1 MNSKIPEMAKDFLST
16 VQFLLLGYFVGM
28 NLLVGVTEV
37 EFYYLVAYMLFRN
50 FFSNWIMWKWEGVVN
65 NPPCLPVW
73 IAAYYLSYA
82 FNFLPIIDLGKL
94 IVSKSF
100 YSQEFGQACLVLYYF
115 PTSEYPYNSTTPADT
130 NNLKIRGYVFWL
142 GAAII
147 WAIST
152 LSQKYPRRKPRFGF
166 EFFFNLIG
174 IYFFYLGISSALEI
188 PILSQ
193 VAFR

>member
-1 MNSKIPEMAKDFLST
+1 MNNKIPEMAKDFLST

-100 YSQEFGQACLVLYYF
+100 YSQE
-115 PTSEYPYNSTTPADT
+115 
-130 NNLKIRGYVFWL
+130 R
-142 GAAII
+142 
-147 WAIST
+147 
-152 LSQKYPRRKPRFGF
+152 
-166 EFFFNLIG
+166 
-174 IYFFYLGISSALEI
+174 
-188 PILSQ
+188 
-193 VAFR
+193 